1 MSARI
6 HRKKAGSRILTATDG
21 GTARLEQVDVV
32 LVLQCVDLLRGQTG
46 VGEHAVL
53 KTGLVRVGVTRF
65 VMVALPVR

>member
-6 HRKKAGSRILTATDG
+6 HGEIWLGILTATDRG
-21 GTARLEQVDVV
+21 AARLEQVDVV
-32 LVLQCVDLLRGQTG
+32 LVLQCVDLLRAQTG

-53 KTGLVRVGVTRF
+53 ITGLVRIRVTHF